1 MNKTKS
7 LMLLSAECITLA
19 GCKSAV
25 PTQPTAAPQPTQTTT
40 TPAKPAAN
48 APKLDDCDAILD
60 PVQAEDCRFDKKVAA
75 AKKKHN
81 SSNVVKHSP
90 GSIQQP

>member
-1 MNKTKS
+1 MNKTKN
-7 LMLLSAECITLA
+7 LMLLSAVCVILA
-19 GCKSAV
+19 GCKSGV
-25 PTQPTAAPQPTQTTT
+25 STQPTAAPQPARNTA
-40 TPAKPAAN
+40 TPAQPAAN
-48 APKLDDCDAILD
+48 VPKLDDCDAIPD

-81 SSNVVKHSP
+81 SNNVVKHSP

>member
-1 MNKTKS
+1 MNKTTK
-7 LMLLSAECITLA
+7 LTLLSAVYVILT
-19 GCKSAV
+19 GCKSGT
-25 PTQPTAAPQPTQTTT
+25 PTTTPQPAQSTTI
-40 TPAKPAAN
+40 PAKPAVT
-48 APKLDDCDAILD
+48 APQLDSCDAIPD

-81 SSNVVKHSP
+81 SNNVVKHSP